1 MSGILTTAH
10 RVMFVAAGLC
20 ALGVVAWTSWS
31 DSGAPVA
38 TPLAGPGIWHL
49 HEMLFGFAVAGFA
62 GYTLT
67 AMASW
72 TGGRLPGPIAIG
84 ALAGLWVLARLAAF
98 GALGERPWVVLPVAL
113 GFTIWVAV
121 LLGKEAVIR
130 RVPRGLVQAGFAL
143 LLVVL
148 QGAIWLG
155 EVAVAPPVLGFAL
168 LLSAVGGR
176 MVASFTRNRLEHHPS
191 EDARFRFAEYCGAV
205 GTVCIA
211 MALGVELGLGAW
223 TWQGGMLLLVA
234 AIAETLRLAAWQDH
248 AVRREGLLA
257 MLHLGYFWLPLGLGL
272 MGALY
277 LELMEGFAP
286 DLLHALTAGAI
297 ACLIWAVAA
306 RAEARRADR
315 LRATWL
321 SLVGFALLWLSALVR
336 VLQEVLPLAGGLSPW
351 LWCLAWVLFLVA
363 HLRTWASPA
372 PRPVFSGKRR
382 E

>member
-49 HEMLFGFAVAGFA
+49 HEMLFGFAAAGFA

-84 ALAGLWVLARLAAF
+84 VLAGLWVVARLAAF
-98 GALGERPWVVLPVAL
+98 GALGENLWLALPAAL
-113 GFTIWVAV
+113 GFTIWVA
-121 LLGKEAVIR
+121 LLLAREAVLC

-155 EVAVAPPVLGFAL
+155 EVAAAPPVLGFAL

-176 MVASFTRNRLEHHPS
+176 MAASFTRNRLEHQPG
-191 EDARFRFAEYCGAV
+191 EDARFRFAKYCGTV
-205 GTVCIA
+205 GTLCIA
-211 MALGVELGLGAW
+211 LTLGVELWLGAW
-223 TWQGGMLLLVA
+223 TWQGGALLLA
-234 AIAETLRLAAWQDH
+234 AAVAETLRLVAWHDR

-257 MLHLGYFWLPLGLGL
+257 MLHLGYLWLPLGLGL

-277 LELMEGFAP
+277 LKLLDGFAP

-297 ACLIWAVAA
+297 ACLIWAVTA
-306 RAEARRADR
+306 RAEAHRADR
-315 LRATWL
+315 LRATWP
-321 SLVGFALLWLSALVR
+321 SLIGFALLWLSALAR
-336 VLQEVLPLAGGLSPW
+336 VAQEVLPLAGQLSPW

-363 HLRTWASPA
+363 HLRTWSSPA

-382 E
+382 A